1 MSYRPDDAC
10 SEYGRLIVIAERLY
24 DAVMARE
31 AELVHALLD
40 MGAATSLPREV
51 REEALAVLALPP
63 TSYRVP
69 MQLLQFR
76 QRLTELSRDS
86 TVATGAGQIEFPWG

>member
-31 AELVHALLD
+31 TDLVHALLD
-40 MGAATSLPREV
+40 MGAAASLPREV
-51 REEALAVLALPP
+51 REEALTILALPP
-63 TSYRVP
+63 ASYRVP

-76 QRLTELSRDS
+76 HRITELSRDS
-86 TVATGAGQIEFPWG
+86 TVATGAGQMEFPWG